1 MNNYQKNVNQEIK
14 TWEKLNTPS
23 MEKKVVKI
31 RPSRTSVREAHIG
44 QGAYPRRSQFLV
56 SAGWQWVVPNPASE
70 IVYHHH
76 LKEMMAN
83 DG

>member
-31 RPSRTSVREAHIG
+31 RPSKTSVREAHIG
-44 QGAYPRRSQFLV
+44 QGA
-56 SAGWQWVVPNPASE
+56 
-70 IVYHHH
+70 
-76 LKEMMAN
+76 
-83 DG
+83 